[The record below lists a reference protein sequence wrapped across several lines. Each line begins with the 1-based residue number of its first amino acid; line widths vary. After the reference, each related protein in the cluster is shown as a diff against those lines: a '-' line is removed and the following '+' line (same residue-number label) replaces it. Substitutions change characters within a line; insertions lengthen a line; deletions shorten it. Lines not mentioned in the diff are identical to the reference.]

1 MILPG
6 NQKPVLPIIL
16 VSLALGWLFDYF
28 FYLKVPGISF
38 TIYICLILTGLWTIA
53 RHCRQPLSKSTLIL
67 FLPLIFFASMPAI
80 RSSDTLTF
88 FNILTSLAILLL
100 ILASAT
106 GPSIKDYLIGHYL
119 RVLALPLKVVTA
131 AANAIKSATSFRQS
145 SERTPGYSSWLRG
158 ILITLPVL
166 LVFIWLFA
174 SADLVF
180 EKHLSRLFNFQVDLD
195 PETVFRTVLV
205 LAVAYAL
212 IGAYAYFFRPS
223 HDQTIVPGSI
233 FNFKLGPTESRI
245 LFGSLNILFVVFI
258 LLQLTYLFGGQANI
272 AAQGFT
278 YSEYARK
285 GFFEL
290 VAAAVLA
297 FLLVWNVQKRT
308 TKEGSLHSTWFKAL
322 SSFLIVQVIIIM
334 ASAFQRLALYEQA
347 YGFTAARFY
356 SHVFIIWLAIVSLLL
371 LYTITRDRN
380 EQFFVYQ
387 AVLSAAATLAFL
399 NLFNPDAF
407 IARQNLKRFNAIGK
421 LDTRYLAGLS
431 DDAIPESLKAL
442 DIPNE
447 DLRRSFARDMYRQRW
462 ANRDSSFYTQWP
474 SANLSRRQADQ
485 LLQSRSTQLEANKHY
500 QSQPPS

>member
-1 MILPG
+1 MTLPG
-6 NQKPVLPIIL
+6 NQKSALPIIL

-28 FYLKVPGISF
+28 FYLKIPGISY
-38 TIYICLILTGLWTIA
+38 TIYVALILAGLWGLA
-53 RHCRQPLSKSTLIL
+53 RYYRRPLSKSTLIL
-67 FLPLIFFASMPAI
+67 FLPLIFFALMTAI

-88 FNILTSLAILLL
+88 FNIVASLALLLL

-106 GPSIKDYLIGHYL
+106 GSFVKDYLIGHYL
-119 RVLALPLKVVTA
+119 RVLALPLKVITA
-131 AANAIKSATSFRQS
+131 AANAIKSVASSRQAS
-145 SERTPGYSSWLRG
+145 DRTPGYSAWLRG
-158 ILITLPVL
+158 ILLTLPVL

-180 EKHLSRLFNFQVDLD
+180 EKHLSRLFNFQLDLD

-205 LAVAYAL
+205 LTVAYAL
-212 IGAYAYFFRPS
+212 TGAYTYFFRPS
-223 HDQTIVPGSI
+223 TYLKSVPEPTFS
-233 FNFKLGPTESRI
+233 FKLGSTESRI
-245 LFGSLNILFVVFI
+245 LFGSLNLLFLVFI

-290 VAAAVLA
+290 VTAAVLT
-297 FLLVWNVQKRT
+297 FLLVWNVQKRAV
-308 TKEGSLHSTWFKAL
+308 KEGGRHSAWFKTL
-322 SSFLIVQVIIIM
+322 SSLLIVQVVIIM
-334 ASAFQRLALYEQA
+334 ASAFQRLTMYEQA

-371 LYTITRDRN
+371 LYTIARDRN
-380 EQFFVYQ
+380 EQSFVYT
-387 AVLSAAATLAFL
+387 AVLSAAATLALL
-399 NLFNPDAF
+399 NLFSPDAF
-407 IARQNLKRFNAIGK
+407 IARQNLERFNATGK
-421 LDTRYLAGLS
+421 LDTSYLAGLS

-447 DLRRSFARDMYRQRW
+447 DLRRSFARDLYRQRW
-462 ANRDSSFYTQWP
+462 ANRDSYRQWP

-500 QSQPPS
+500 RSQPPS